1 MHTFFLN
8 PNNRSKRWAVNCRKT
23 DLIKRDPESLCN
35 LKICADHF
43 EEEMFLNKKR
53 LKSEAY
59 PTLFNIPNP
68 PPRVDTKRKLLVR
81 EEPQERRSKKK
92 KANMI

>member
-1 MHTFFLN
+1 MPNFFLN
-8 PNNRSKRWAVNCRKT
+8 PYNRSKRWAVNCRRT
-23 DLIKRDPESLCN
+23 DLIKRHSNSLCN
-35 LKICADHF
+35 LKLCGDHF

-68 PPRVDTKRKLLVR
+68 PSRLGTNRRLLVR
-81 EEPQERRSKKK
+81 EEPQERHRKEK